1 MGSSTQTLL
10 VGGSVVAITVIAS
23 TFAINKAQET
33 LAYRHE
39 YFEKGQMAYQS
50 VNCPEATADFTR
62 VEETA
67 SFPFNNFDG
76 LTDLAQRKMATCS
89 SFMTA
94 NQQAKQA
101 EQQKNLSKAL
111 FSRYRFNEQHDKDEL
126 TQAMSRSITGLF
138 STYGVAKLAGSESC
152 DGLDKL
158 INGGAIPNIQV
169 NLPYFHD
176 SCAKFYDKQ
185 GQSPQALAQRRRFL
199 AVAPRHPLS
208 RNVQIALVKNSNICS
223 QASTFQD
230 IPNIAKLSA
239 LMPVV
244 YINCSQAYYNTIS
257 YPESKAFL
265 QTLRQNYPNHSFAKV
280 ANNWLFSINQEIK
293 MVKSEIY
300 QSGETIKAKLALC
313 TTTGVVGLGWVIDIW
328 EFTTGRSCGLEERLE
343 DWERYG
349 GLIPWFGEA
358 KGLGKGKRVYDFIQ
372 VASRWQGIDKT
383 QSAAQDDQSLVELL
397 KDKQMILLFA
407 HHNPK
412 LAKLVVP
419 RLNQTVDTSKKT
431 LFLEYL
437 K

>member
-33 LAYRHE
+33 LTYRHE
-39 YFEKGQMAYQS
+39 SFEKGQMAYQS
-50 VNCPEATADFTR
+50 VNCPEATAYFTR

-111 FSRYRFNEQHDKDEL
+111 FSRYLFNEQHDKDEL
-126 TQAMSRSITGLF
+126 TQAMNRSITGLF

-208 RNVQIALVKNSNICS
+208 RNIQIAVVKNSNICS

-239 LMPVV
+239 LMPVA

-265 QTLRQNYPNHSFAKV
+265 QTLRQNYPKHSFAKV
-280 ANNWLFSINQEIK
+280 ANNWLFS
-293 MVKSEIY
+293 
-300 QSGETIKAKLALC
+300 ALRFVLC
-313 TTTGVVGLGWVIDIW
+313 NGRGL
-328 EFTTGRSCGLEERLE
+328 
-343 DWERYG
+343 
-349 GLIPWFGEA
+349 
-358 KGLGKGKRVYDFIQ
+358 
-372 VASRWQGIDKT
+372 
-383 QSAAQDDQSLVELL
+383 
-397 KDKQMILLFA
+397 
-407 HHNPK
+407 
-412 LAKLVVP
+412 
-419 RLNQTVDTSKKT
+419 
-431 LFLEYL
+431 
-437 K
+437 